1 MRLAEIVSPLYKFG
15 RQMKSAAKFWKQLKT
30 HPMARLVLLSALVGV
45 VAGFGALAFNFI
57 LDSSGEL
64 FMKRAVGYAIPSP
77 GGEGETRMPE
87 APARRWLLLVVPAV
101 GGLLSGLLVF
111 SIAPEAEGHG
121 TDAMIDAFHRKRG
134 VVRKRIPFVKTIA
147 SALTIGSGG
156 SAGREGP
163 IAQVGSGF
171 GSVLATWL
179 KSGDHERRLL
189 LLAGAGAGIG
199 AVFRAPLGGALFA
212 VEVLYREVEF
222 ESAALVPT
230 FVASIVS
237 YSIYCA
243 LSGKWGAIFRV
254 PEVRFDHPVELLL
267 YLALGVVCALM
278 GILYVKVF
286 YGVRDQVFRK
296 IPLPRH
302 IKPAL
307 GGLGVGVIAYFLP
320 QVLSMG
326 YGWVQLAMDGQL
338 ALGLIVTIAFM
349 KILATGLTIS
359 SGGSGGVFAPSMV
372 IGGLTGAAVGMVFH
386 RWMPGVVT
394 QPAAFAL
401 VGMAGFFA
409 GVAKTPLSSLIMVSE
424 MTTGYGLLAPL
435 MLTTGVCYLL
445 TPRKI
450 SMYEHQVNRRTD
462 SPAHEGEFVVD
473 ILERLR
479 VREAMAKDGK
489 LTVFRR
495 DTPLAEML
503 EGFATSKQHIFPV
516 LEDGGLLHGIIYFD
530 DIRVFFTERGL
541 PSRAVVAQ
549 DLLAASD
556 TVVALDE
563 DLAMAL
569 RKFRMSRLEELPVV
583 ETEGSRRFVG
593 ILSRR
598 DVISAYHDRMYAP
611 PVR

>member
-1 MRLAEIVSPLYKFG
+1 MESLIR
-15 RQMKSAAKFWKQLKT
+15 FWNQFRT

-57 LDSSGEL
+57 LDYSGEV
-64 FMKRAVGYAIPSP
+64 FMKRCVGYEIPAP
-77 GGEGETRMPE
+77 GGEGETKMPAE
-87 APARRWLLLVVPAV
+87 PARRWLLLVVPAV
-101 GGLLSGLLVF
+101 GGLLSGVLVF
-111 SIAPEAEGHG
+111 SVAPEAEGHG

-134 VVRKRIPFVKTIA
+134 LVRKRIPFVKTIA

-171 GSVLATWL
+171 GSALATWL
-179 KSGDHERRLL
+179 KSGDSERRLL

-254 PEVRFDHPVELLL
+254 PDVTFNHPLELLL
-267 YLALGVVCALM
+267 YVALGVVCALM
-278 GILYVKVF
+278 GILYVKIF

-307 GGLGVGVIAYFLP
+307 GGLAVGVIAYFLP

-338 ALGLIVTIAFM
+338 ALGLIVGIAFM

-372 IGGLTGAAVGMVFH
+372 IGGLTGAAAGTLFQH
-386 RWMPGVVT
+386 WLPGIVT

-445 TPRKI
+445 TPRRI

-473 ILERLR
+473 ILERLQ
-479 VREAMAKDGK
+479 VRDAITKDTK
-489 LTVFRR
+489 LTTFRR

-516 LEDGGLLHGIIYFD
+516 LEEGELLYGIIYFD

-549 DLLAASD
+549 DLLATSY
-556 TVVALDE
+556 TTVALDE
-563 DLAMAL
+563 DLASAL
-569 RKFRMSRLEELPVV
+569 RKSRTSRLEELPVV
-583 ETEGSRRFVG
+583 ETDGSRRFVG
-593 ILSRR
+593 LLSRR
-598 DVISAYHDRMYAP
+598 DVIVAYHDRMYS
-611 PVR
+611 

>member
-1 MRLAEIVSPLYKFG
+1 MKLAT
-15 RQMKSAAKFWKQLKT
+15 KFWKQIKT

-171 GSVLATWL
+171 GSALATWL

-254 PEVRFDHPVELLL
+254 PEVRFNQPVELLL

-278 GILYVKVF
+278 GMLYVKVF

-307 GGLGVGVIAYFLP
+307 GGLGGGVIAYFLP

-372 IGGLTGAAVGMVFH
+372 IGGLTGAAVGTVFH

-435 MLTTGVCYLL
+435 MLTTGACYLL

-473 ILERLR
+473 ILERLQ
-479 VREAMAKDGK
+479 VRDAMAKDAK
-489 LTVFRR
+489 LTVFRQ

-516 LEDGGLLHGIIYFD
+516 LEDGELLHGIIYFD
-530 DIRVFFTERGL
+530 DVRVFFTERGV

-549 DLLAASD
+549 DLLAASY
-556 TVVALDE
+556 TVVALEE
-563 DLAMAL
+563 DLASAL
-569 RKFRMSRLEELPVV
+569 RKFRTSRLDELPVV

-598 DVISAYHDRMYAP
+598 DVIAAYHDRMYAP

>member
-1 MRLAEIVSPLYKFG
+1 M
-15 RQMKSAAKFWKQLKT
+15 WLKLLQWLKA
-30 HPMARLVLLSALVGV
+30 PSLGRLVLLSALVGV

-57 LDSSGEL
+57 LDYSGEL
-64 FMKRAVGYAIPSP
+64 FLVKAVGYTIPVP
-77 GGEGETRMPE
+77 GGEGETRT
-87 APARRWLLLVVPAV
+87 PAEPSRRWLLLVVPAV

-111 SIAPEAEGHG
+111 SVAPEAEGHG
-121 TDAMIDAFHRKRG
+121 TDAMIESYHRKLG
-134 VVRKRIPFVKTIA
+134 MVRKRIPFVKTIA

-171 GSVLATWL
+171 GSALATWL
-179 KSGDHERRLL
+179 KSGDHERRML

-212 VEVLYREVEF
+212 VEVLYREIDF

-237 YSIYCA
+237 YSIYCGV
-243 LSGKWGAIFRV
+243 SGKWGAIFRV
-254 PEVRFDHPVELLL
+254 PDLTFNRPVELPL

-286 YGVRDQVFRK
+286 YGVRDHIFRK
-296 IPLPRH
+296 IQLPRH
-302 IKPAL
+302 VKPAI
-307 GGLGVGVIAYFLP
+307 GGLAVGVIAYFLP

-372 IGGLTGAAVGMVFH
+372 IGGLTGAAMGELFQ
-386 RWMPGVVT
+386 RLWPGVVT
-394 QPAAFAL
+394 QTPAFAL

-450 SMYEHQVNRRTD
+450 SMYEHQVDRRID

-473 ILERLR
+473 ILDRLQ
-479 VREAMAKDGK
+479 VHEVMAKGAD

-495 DTPLAEML
+495 DSPLAVML
-503 EGFATSKQHIFPV
+503 EGFATSKQHVFPV
-516 LEDGGLLHGIIYFD
+516 LEDGDLLHGIIYFD

-549 DLLAASD
+549 DLLAASYS
-556 TVVALDE
+556 VVTPEE
-563 DLAMAL
+563 DLASAL
-569 RKFRMSRLEELPVV
+569 RKFRTSRLEELPVV
-583 ETEGSRRFVG
+583 EAEGSRHFVG
-593 ILSRR
+593 ILRRR
-598 DVISAYHDRMYAP
+598 DVIAAYHDRVYKPA
-611 PVR
+611 VKV

>member
-1 MRLAEIVSPLYKFG
+1 MRMALE
-15 RQMKSAAKFWKQLKT
+15 FWQRLRT
-30 HPMARLVLLSALVGV
+30 HPVARLVVLSVLVGI
-45 VAGFGALAFNFI
+45 VAGFGALAFNFV
-57 LDSSGEL
+57 LDSASEL
-64 FMKRAVGYAIPSP
+64 FMVKGVGYAIPAP
-77 GGEGETRMPE
+77 GGEGETKIPAE
-87 APARRWLLLVVPAV
+87 PARRWLLLVVPAV

-111 SIAPEAEGHG
+111 SLAPEAEGHG

-134 VVRKRIPFVKTIA
+134 AVRKRIPLIKTIA

-171 GSVLATWL
+171 GSALATWL
-179 KSGDHERRLL
+179 KSGDGERRLL

-212 VEVLYREVEF
+212 VEVLYREIEF

-254 PEVRFDHPVELLL
+254 PEVKFNHPLELLL
-267 YLALGVVCALM
+267 YLALGIVCALM

-302 IKPAL
+302 LKPAL
-307 GGLGVGVIAYFLP
+307 GGLAVGVIAYYLP

-326 YGWVQLAMDGQL
+326 YGWVQLAMDGQM
-338 ALGLIVTIAFM
+338 ALGLIVTVAFM

-372 IGGLTGAAVGMVFH
+372 IGGLTGAAVGMAFH

-435 MLTTGVCYLL
+435 MLATGVCYVL

-450 SMYEHQVNRRTD
+450 SMYEHQVNRRVD

-479 VREAMAKDGK
+479 VRGAMTPGGK

-495 DTPLAEML
+495 ASPLTEILDAVS
-503 EGFATSKQHIFPV
+503 ASKQHAFPV
-516 LEDGGLLHGIIYFD
+516 LDDSGALHGVIFFD
-530 DIRVFFTERGL
+530 DIRIFFSERGL
-541 PSRAVVAQ
+541 PSRVVVAQ
-549 DLLAASD
+549 DLIAASFA
-556 TVVALDE
+556 VVTMQE
-563 DLAMAL
+563 DLASAL
-569 RKFRMSRLEELPVV
+569 RKFRTTMREELPVV
-583 ETEGSRRFVG
+583 DAEGSLHVVG
-593 ILSRR
+593 VLNRR
-598 DVISAYHDRMYAP
+598 DVITAYHDKMYSLP
-611 PVR
+611 SS